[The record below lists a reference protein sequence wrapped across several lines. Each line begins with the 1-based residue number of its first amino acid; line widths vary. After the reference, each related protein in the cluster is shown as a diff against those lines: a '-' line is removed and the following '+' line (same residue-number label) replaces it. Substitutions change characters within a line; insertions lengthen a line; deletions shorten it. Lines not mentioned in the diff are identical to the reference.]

1 MRFISTKVHG
11 VLDYLVGLLL
21 IAAPWIFNFDNG
33 TAAQWVPVII
43 GALVIFMS
51 LMTDYEAGAFRTI
64 SMKSHLVMDVIAGI
78 FLAASPWLFG
88 FAGQVYLPHLIVG
101 LFAIFAGLFTE
112 TAPRNVGYRERN
124 ERRGSEGMR
133 HAH

>member
-1 MRFISTKVHG
+1 MKFISTKVHG
-11 VLDYLVGLLL
+11 VLDYVVGLLL

-43 GALVIFMS
+43 GVMVILMS
-51 LMTDYEAGAFRTI
+51 LMTNYEAGAFRVI
-64 SMKSHLVMDVIAGI
+64 SMKTHLTMDVIVGI

-88 FAGQVYLPHLIVG
+88 FAEQVYLPHLIVG
-101 LFAIFAGLFTE
+101 LLSIGTGLLTE
-112 TAPRNVGYRERN
+112 TNPHTSGYRNRD
-124 ERRGSEGMR
+124 ERRGHEDMR